1 MKEEERRY
9 EEAARVLPGRLR
21 EQALA
26 QPPEV
31 RQMAEEFRL
40 RAGQP
45 LVVLLPEGERSLG
58 AAVTPEDLETL
69 CDLAT
74 DYSRYAAEET
84 LREGYLSVRGGFRVG
99 LCGTAVMKDGES
111 TALRDLSS
119 AAVRIA
125 REQRGIGEAVAPRLF
140 RDGRYQ
146 NTLLLSPPGGGK
158 TTLLRD
164 LVRCL
169 SSGGTGRPGLR
180 VSLID
185 ERGEVAVM
193 VRGRPQMDVGPRTD
207 VLDACPKALGIPMAL
222 RAMNPQVIAV
232 DEITAEAD
240 LRAAMQA
247 AGCGVG
253 LLATIHAADAAELTQ
268 RPLYRQLLAEK
279 VIRSGGTAMVKLV
292 GAVCILGAGTWAWRR
307 SAAER
312 RRELDTLADLTAL
325 LDRMGEEIRL
335 RRTSLPRLLGSLG
348 RDRTGPVRDFCT
360 SVAASLARGAPLGQS
375 WRSAAEALPLGPE
388 SRTALTALGDSLQ
401 GDEES
406 VCKALTLAGKI
417 LEKNLA
423 AARDHR
429 QETEK
434 RSAALWLSSAALLVI
449 LLI

>member
-1 MKEEERRY
+1 
-9 EEAARVLPGRLR
+9 
-21 EQALA
+21 
-26 QPPEV
+26 
-31 RQMAEEFRL
+31 
-40 RAGQP
+40 
-45 LVVLLPEGERSLG
+45 
-58 AAVTPEDLETL
+58 
-69 CDLAT
+69 
-74 DYSRYAAEET
+74 
-84 LREGYLSVRGGFRVG
+84 
-99 LCGTAVMKDGES
+99 
-111 TALRDLSS
+111 
-119 AAVRIA
+119 
-125 REQRGIGEAVAPRLF
+125 
-140 RDGRYQ
+140 
-146 NTLLLSPPGGGK
+146 
-158 TTLLRD
+158 
-164 LVRCL
+164 
-169 SSGGTGRPGLR
+169 
-180 VSLID
+180 
-185 ERGEVAVM
+185 
-193 VRGRPQMDVGPRTD
+193 
-207 VLDACPKALGIPMAL
+207 
-222 RAMNPQVIAV
+222 
-232 DEITAEAD
+232 
-240 LRAAMQA
+240 
-247 AGCGVG
+247 
-253 LLATIHAADAAELTQ
+253 
-268 RPLYRQLLAEK
+268 
-279 VIRSGGTAMVKLV
+279 MVKLV

-335 RRTSLPRLLGSLG
+335 RRTS

>member
-1 MKEEERRY
+1 
-9 EEAARVLPGRLR
+9 
-21 EQALA
+21 
-26 QPPEV
+26 
-31 RQMAEEFRL
+31 
-40 RAGQP
+40 
-45 LVVLLPEGERSLG
+45 
-58 AAVTPEDLETL
+58 
-69 CDLAT
+69 
-74 DYSRYAAEET
+74 
-84 LREGYLSVRGGFRVG
+84 
-99 LCGTAVMKDGES
+99 
-111 TALRDLSS
+111 
-119 AAVRIA
+119 
-125 REQRGIGEAVAPRLF
+125 
-140 RDGRYQ
+140 
-146 NTLLLSPPGGGK
+146 
-158 TTLLRD
+158 
-164 LVRCL
+164 
-169 SSGGTGRPGLR
+169 
-180 VSLID
+180 
-185 ERGEVAVM
+185 
-193 VRGRPQMDVGPRTD
+193 
-207 VLDACPKALGIPMAL
+207 
-222 RAMNPQVIAV
+222 
-232 DEITAEAD
+232 
-240 LRAAMQA
+240 
-247 AGCGVG
+247 
-253 LLATIHAADAAELTQ
+253 
-268 RPLYRQLLAEK
+268 
-279 VIRSGGTAMVKLV
+279 MVKLV

-348 RDRTGPVRDFCT
+348 RDFCT

>member
-45 LVVLLPEGERSLG
+45 LAVLLPEGERS
-58 AAVTPEDLETL
+58 
-69 CDLAT
+69 
-74 DYSRYAAEET
+74 
-84 LREGYLSVRGGFRVG
+84 
-99 LCGTAVMKDGES
+99 
-111 TALRDLSS
+111 
-119 AAVRIA
+119 
-125 REQRGIGEAVAPRLF
+125 
-140 RDGRYQ
+140 
-146 NTLLLSPPGGGK
+146 
-158 TTLLRD
+158 
-164 LVRCL
+164 
-169 SSGGTGRPGLR
+169 
-180 VSLID
+180 
-185 ERGEVAVM
+185 
-193 VRGRPQMDVGPRTD
+193 
-207 VLDACPKALGIPMAL
+207 
-222 RAMNPQVIAV
+222 
-232 DEITAEAD
+232 
-240 LRAAMQA
+240 
-247 AGCGVG
+247 
-253 LLATIHAADAAELTQ
+253 
-268 RPLYRQLLAEK
+268 
-279 VIRSGGTAMVKLV
+279 
-292 GAVCILGAGTWAWRR
+292 LGAGTWAWRR

-325 LDRMGEEIRL
+325 LDRMGEESRL

>member
-1 MKEEERRY
+1 
-9 EEAARVLPGRLR
+9 
-21 EQALA
+21 
-26 QPPEV
+26 
-31 RQMAEEFRL
+31 
-40 RAGQP
+40 
-45 LVVLLPEGERSLG
+45 
-58 AAVTPEDLETL
+58 
-69 CDLAT
+69 
-74 DYSRYAAEET
+74 
-84 LREGYLSVRGGFRVG
+84 
-99 LCGTAVMKDGES
+99 
-111 TALRDLSS
+111 
-119 AAVRIA
+119 
-125 REQRGIGEAVAPRLF
+125 
-140 RDGRYQ
+140 
-146 NTLLLSPPGGGK
+146 
-158 TTLLRD
+158 
-164 LVRCL
+164 
-169 SSGGTGRPGLR
+169 
-180 VSLID
+180 
-185 ERGEVAVM
+185 
-193 VRGRPQMDVGPRTD
+193 
-207 VLDACPKALGIPMAL
+207 
-222 RAMNPQVIAV
+222 
-232 DEITAEAD
+232 
-240 LRAAMQA
+240 
-247 AGCGVG
+247 
-253 LLATIHAADAAELTQ
+253 
-268 RPLYRQLLAEK
+268 
-279 VIRSGGTAMVKLV
+279 MVKLV

-325 LDRMGEEIRL
+325 LD

>member
-1 MKEEERRY
+1 
-9 EEAARVLPGRLR
+9 
-21 EQALA
+21 
-26 QPPEV
+26 
-31 RQMAEEFRL
+31 
-40 RAGQP
+40 
-45 LVVLLPEGERSLG
+45 
-58 AAVTPEDLETL
+58 
-69 CDLAT
+69 
-74 DYSRYAAEET
+74 
-84 LREGYLSVRGGFRVG
+84 
-99 LCGTAVMKDGES
+99 
-111 TALRDLSS
+111 
-119 AAVRIA
+119 
-125 REQRGIGEAVAPRLF
+125 
-140 RDGRYQ
+140 
-146 NTLLLSPPGGGK
+146 
-158 TTLLRD
+158 
-164 LVRCL
+164 
-169 SSGGTGRPGLR
+169 
-180 VSLID
+180 
-185 ERGEVAVM
+185 
-193 VRGRPQMDVGPRTD
+193 
-207 VLDACPKALGIPMAL
+207 
-222 RAMNPQVIAV
+222 
-232 DEITAEAD
+232 
-240 LRAAMQA
+240 
-247 AGCGVG
+247 
-253 LLATIHAADAAELTQ
+253 
-268 RPLYRQLLAEK
+268 
-279 VIRSGGTAMVKLV
+279 MVKLV

-388 SRTALTALGDSLQ
+388 SRDSLQ